1 MKTEIRTNNLSTT
14 ALQIVREA
22 RAARQT
28 AIINRRI
35 RDAAR
40 KS

>member
-1 MKTEIRTNNLSTT
+1 MKTEIRTNNLTPA

-28 AIINRRI
+28 AIIDRRI
-35 RDAAR
+35 RAAVR
-40 KS
+40 S